1 MLSFPK
7 RARIKSNMGSSEKP
21 LVEVKVTNPL
31 VYLKNWWNKVVNN
44 EGVDFRF
51 HIRPLTAIAIAVVVA
66 SLGFG
71 VGRFVIP
78 PGINIPFFEYKNVTS
93 PTPKATINPWKETAY
108 TGTLQF
114 SKVAGKF
121 YLMVTSSSELITLEV
136 PENIDLTDYVGKRI
150 LAIGNYN
157 KNLKI
162 LEVTD
167 AKTLEVLPKTQVIIP
182 TSVPTSTPI
191 SSPSPEPTTSPTPE
205 ASPSST
211 PNL

>member
-1 MLSFPK
+1 M
-7 RARIKSNMGSSEKP
+7 SETEPP
-21 LVEVKVTNPL
+21 LVDVKVTNP
-31 VYLKNWWNKVVNN
+31 VTYLKKWWHKVIDN

-51 HIRPLTAIAIAVVVA
+51 HIKPLTAIAMTIVIA

-78 PGINIPFFEYKNVTS
+78 EGVKIPFFKFEDVTTPA
-93 PTPKATINPWKETAY
+93 PTSTPLIWKETAY

-114 SKVAGKF
+114 SKSTGKF

-136 PENIDLTDYVGKRI
+136 PETIDLTDYVGKRI

-157 KNLKI
+157 KSQKI

-167 AKTLEVLPKTQVIIP
+167 AKTLEVLPKTQEIIP
-182 TSVPTSTPI
+182 TTVPTSNPSVEPTI
-191 SSPSPEPTTSPTPE
+191 SPNTSPS
-205 ASPSST
+205 ASQ
-211 PNL
+211 NNEL